1 MSDGFLEHV
10 LDQLGGDVTARAMFG
25 GYGLYHAGAMF
36 GIVYDDA
43 VYFKVDDRTR
53 PLYESAGSSCF
64 APRPRQRLTSFFDV
78 PPEVLE
84 DRDALEAWAAGAQDA
99 ARAGRH

>member
-1 MSDGFLEHV
+1 MSDGFVEHV

-25 GYGLYHAGAMF
+25 GHGLYHAGAMF
-36 GIVYDDA
+36 GIVYGSA

-64 APRPRQRLTSFFDV
+64 APRPGQRLISFFTV
-78 PPEVLE
+78 PAEVLD
-84 DRDALEAWAAGAQDA
+84 DRDALVAWATGAQEA
-99 ARAGRH
+99 ASAGRH